1 MLHVLFPG
9 LFTVMKQMRR
19 TQMLTCTSPLHL
31 HIKTWRLKASPCF
44 GSSSLICPALVAN
57 LRPLQRLVLWAYKI
71 YSNRVVH
78 VTRLKICISFLQ
90 ETEPKLSPSWNPKII
105 CDPHP
110 QFTEPICSST
120 PSEPTQ
126 IGSLGGKIELSLTL
140 KNNLA
145 MPGAKVKK
153 KKIPQTGVDFVRGVS
168 WHTESLV
175 KFLLC
180 ILVFGL
186 TVK

>member
-1 MLHVLFPG
+1 MYLF
-9 LFTVMKQMRR
+9 V
-19 TQMLTCTSPLHL
+19 
-31 HIKTWRLKASPCF
+31 
-44 GSSSLICPALVAN
+44 
-57 LRPLQRLVLWAYKI
+57 
-71 YSNRVVH
+71 
-78 VTRLKICISFLQ
+78 LQ

-153 KKIPQTGVDFVRGVS
+153 KYSSDRCRLCQGCLAAHRI
-168 WHTESLV
+168 TE
-175 KFLLC
+175 FLLR

-186 TVK
+186 TVKDFM